1 MSTYRE
7 RFKTR
12 LKVNPELLE
21 RYEFD
26 ARYYGDK
33 NIKIS
38 KCKTDSHI
46 FVKGMCFI
54 QLSATRTKACVRRS
68 HKRYA
73 QLSQ

>member
-1 MSTYRE
+1 MRPYLA

-33 NIKIS
+33 NIKNELAS
-38 KCKTDSHI
+38 AKRTATSLAKASTVESHP
-46 FVKGMCFI
+46 K
-54 QLSATRTKACVRRS
+54 LTPLR
-68 HKRYA
+68 H
-73 QLSQ
+73 